1 MPEKKADPPLD
12 ARIAL
17 SADFGGQPY
26 VVLSPPSYW
35 RSARKLCAV
44 PPQALWQRKSS
55 PQCACGPL
63 WPNCI
68 GFLHR
73 TAEWART
80 PCLHASLTHL
90 VHVRSCQES
99 FVRCW
104 RWGQRLCA
112 NQARSSTWSRFASLD
127 LLETIRISACS
138 PQRSP
143 SSPLGFFGR
152 LRIVLVRL
160 SPVCFC
166 RGSLWC

>member
-1 MPEKKADPPLD
+1 MRADV
-12 ARIAL
+12 
-17 SADFGGQPY
+17 GGQPY
-26 VVLSPPSYW
+26 DGLSPPSNR

-104 RWGQRLCA
+104 WWGSEALAFALTRREVQPGRVLRRSTFWRPSAYRHVHRSVRRLLRWAFSGVCESCSCACRL
-112 NQARSSTWSRFASLD
+112 FV
-127 LLETIRISACS
+127 
-138 PQRSP
+138 
-143 SSPLGFFGR
+143 FVVGR
-152 LRIVLVRL
+152 
-160 SPVCFC
+160 C
-166 RGSLWC
+166 GADA